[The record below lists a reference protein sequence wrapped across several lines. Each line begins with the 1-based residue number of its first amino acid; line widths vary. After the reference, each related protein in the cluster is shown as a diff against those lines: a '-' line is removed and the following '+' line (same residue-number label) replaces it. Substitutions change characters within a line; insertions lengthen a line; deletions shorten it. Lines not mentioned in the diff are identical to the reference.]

1 MKIVS
6 LQRSCSR
13 LLAGFAWALMLC
25 VSALAADDAVNIDVV
40 KGTPGDTVVS
50 FDFDPFESQSV
61 MIGGQEFSILSLDGF
76 GRIYEKGHPAL
87 PTYARSVIIPN
98 TGHVAL
104 EVIDATFHEIEN
116 VQIAPSKGHLPRTID
131 PATVPYT
138 FADVYGKDAY
148 YPAEIANLG
157 EPYIMR
163 DVRGAVVHLNPF
175 QYNPATGVLRVYD
188 TITVQVVEA
197 ADVLNKPAANT
208 LPVGYSKPSNAF
220 GQLIANH
227 FLNGGGNGGRY
238 NPLDEDGEMLVIV
251 YDQWESNV
259 QIFEAWK
266 DSIGLSTTVVKKSVA
281 GSTSTAIKA
290 YIQNYYDQNNL
301 AFVLLVGDSGQ
312 VPTPSGG
319 LDPTYSLV
327 AGSDHYPDIFIGR
340 FSAET
345 AAQVDTQVERTLE
358 FEQGI
363 FAGDWQWK
371 GTGIASNQGP
381 GHYNEYD
388 NVHMGYIRDDLLL
401 FGYTEVDE
409 LYDPYAT
416 STQVKN
422 AVNEGRGII
431 NYCGH
436 GSTNSWGTTGFSS
449 TDVNNLVND
458 NMLPFI
464 TSVACVNGYFVSGT
478 CFAEAWLRATNGGE
492 PTGAVGAYMSTQN
505 QSWDPPMEAQDEFVD
520 RYCDFTYQTYGC
532 LCFAGSC
539 LMMDKYSATGQSEF
553 DHWHVFGD
561 PSLLVHGGSGGPSF
575 PQVDIKVNGVG
586 GSIQVNSTDF
596 SDITISL
603 DPNDQLGTPHDWWVW
618 AELNAWNKWWYQ
630 YPGWWKKSV
639 WSKRAYSGP
648 LVELNDYLLSQIRIP
663 AGSYTI
669 TFCVDELNEILENT
683 YKDTI
688 TVTSY

>member
-1 MKIVS
+1 MKNVFLS
-6 LQRSCSR
+6 LFCA
-13 LLAGFAWALMLC
+13 LALC
-25 VSALAADDAVNIDVV
+25 ASASAADDAVNIDVV
-40 KGTPGDTVVS
+40 KATPGDTVVS
-50 FDFDPFESQSV
+50 FDFGAFESQSV
-61 MIGGQEFSILSLDGF
+61 MIGGQEFSILDMDGF
-76 GRIYEKGHPAL
+76 GGIYETGHPAL

-98 TGHVAL
+98 SGHVAID
-104 EVIDATFHEIEN
+104 VIDATYHEIEN
-116 VQIAPSKGHLPRTID
+116 VRIAPSKGHLPRTID

-138 FADVYGKDAY
+138 FADVYSTDAF
-148 YPAEIANLG
+148 YPAEIAGLG

-163 DVRGAVVHLNPF
+163 DVRGVVVNLNPF
-175 QYNPATGVLRVYD
+175 QYNPVTGVLRVYD
-188 TITVQVVEA
+188 TITVQVIEA
-197 ADVLNKPAANT
+197 ADVVNKPAANT
-208 LPVGYSKPSNAF
+208 LPIGYSKPSKAF

-227 FLNGGGNGGRY
+227 FVNGGGNGGRY

-281 GSTSTAIKA
+281 GNTSSAIKA

-301 AFVLLVGDSGQ
+301 AFVLLVGDAGQ

-327 AGSDHYPDIFIGR
+327 AGGDHYPDIFIGR

-363 FAGDWQWK
+363 HGGDWQWK

-388 NVHMGYIRDDLLL
+388 HVHMGYIRDDLLT

-409 LYDPYAT
+409 FYDPSAT

-436 GSTNSWGTTGFSS
+436 GSSSSWGTTGFSS
-449 TDVNNLVND
+449 NDVNNLVNN

-464 TSVACVNGYFVSGT
+464 TSVACVNGYFMSGT

-539 LMMDKYSATGQSEF
+539 LMMDKYGSAGQSEF
-553 DHWHVFGD
+553 DHWTVFGD
-561 PSLLVHGGSGGPSF
+561 PSLLVHGSSGGPTF
-575 PQVDIKVNGVG
+575 PQVDIKVNGLG
-586 GSIQVNSTDF
+586 GSIQVNSTDI
-596 SDITISL
+596 STITISL
-603 DPNDQLGTPHDWWVW
+603 DPNEQLGLAYDWWVW
-618 AELNAWNKWWYQ
+618 AEKNQWNKWWYQ
-630 YPGWWKKSV
+630 HPGWWKKSA
-639 WSKRAYSGP
+639 WAKRAYDGP
-648 LVELNDYLLSQIRIP
+648 LVELDEYLLSQIQIP
-663 AGSYTI
+663 AGAYTI
-669 TFCVDELNEILENT
+669 TFCVDELNDTLENT
-683 YKDTI
+683 YKDSV